1 MHTVFHTLATAKAF
15 AQTLVEPTLSGQNA
29 ALPLG
34 ANSPPM
40 KLQNEPKLRSSNFS
54 SLHLGNQRPKG
65 DRHMISTL
73 RRSLSDGIPFRSGCV
88 ALVVGT
94 ILNLINQGDAIF
106 SATSVNWTK
115 IMLTYFVPYV
125 VSTYGAVSYRLS
137 RPPQ

>member
-1 MHTVFHTLATAKAF
+1 M
-15 AQTLVEPTLSGQNA
+15 
-29 ALPLG
+29 
-34 ANSPPM
+34 
-40 KLQNEPKLRSSNFS
+40 
-54 SLHLGNQRPKG
+54 
-65 DRHMISTL
+65 STL
-73 RRSLSDGIPFRSGCV
+73 RRAIHYSLSNGIPLRSGCV